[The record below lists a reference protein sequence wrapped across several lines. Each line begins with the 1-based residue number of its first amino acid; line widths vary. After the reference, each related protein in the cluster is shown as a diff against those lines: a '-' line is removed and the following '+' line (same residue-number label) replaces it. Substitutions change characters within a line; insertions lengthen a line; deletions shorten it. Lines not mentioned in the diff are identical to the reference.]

1 MFYGRIGW
9 HGHYPRRAVPQ
20 VGDAQGAAVKYNS
33 DDIHS
38 RPAAGTTLGAA
49 GILLLIELP
58 EQLGNP
64 FRDFLA

>member
-1 MFYGRIGW
+1 MFYGGIDW
-9 HGHYPRRAVPQ
+9 HAGTPAERGPQ